1 MRREDGGSG
10 VSDLLVTDVVT
21 GGRVR
26 AATRSPEAALGAP
39 RLAVQGGGEAG
50 ATAWWRSP
58 AVGGGWQVQPASPR
72 ECVLRRAV
80 PGLCGPKRTATRGT
94 LVSGLSRDASPAALG
109 RGCHSSRGPRRGVS
123 GWAGAVGPP
132 RWLLRARSR
141 LSACPSVRPCGGG
154 AGRRREASGQRLRP
168 AGPRLPTSPAFP
180 CSPPPGSGCGGEP
193 PSLEGR
199 ILG

>member
-1 MRREDGGSG
+1 M
-10 VSDLLVTDVVT
+10 SDLLVTDVVT

-58 AVGGGWQVQPASPR
+58 TVGGGWQVQPASPR

-123 GWAGAVGPP
+123 GWAGAAGPP

-141 LSACPSVRPCGGG
+141 LSVRPSVRPCGGG

-168 AGPRLPTSPAFP
+168 TAEAPHLPGLSLQSPSGLGLRRRASLPGGPHSWVAL
-180 CSPPPGSGCGGEP
+180 
-193 PSLEGR
+193 
-199 ILG
+199 

>member
-1 MRREDGGSG
+1 M
-10 VSDLLVTDVVT
+10 LVTDVVT

-50 ATAWWRSP
+50 STAWWRSP
-58 AVGGGWQVQPASPR
+58 AAGGGWQVQAASPR

-80 PGLCGPKRTATRGT
+80 PGLLGPKRTATRGT
-94 LVSGLSRDASPAALG
+94 RASRLSRDASPAALG

-123 GWAGAVGPP
+123 GWAGAARPP

-141 LSACPSVRPCGGG
+141 QSVRPSVRPCGKAQGG
-154 AGRRREASGQRLRP
+154 VRTAAAARGAETPHLPGLSLQFPSGLGLRRRASLPG
-168 AGPRLPTSPAFP
+168 GPHSWVAL
-180 CSPPPGSGCGGEP
+180 
-193 PSLEGR
+193 
-199 ILG
+199 